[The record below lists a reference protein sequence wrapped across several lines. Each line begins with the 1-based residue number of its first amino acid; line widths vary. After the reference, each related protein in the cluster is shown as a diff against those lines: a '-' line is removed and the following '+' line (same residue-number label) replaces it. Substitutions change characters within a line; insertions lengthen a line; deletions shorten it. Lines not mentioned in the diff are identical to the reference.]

1 MKTYKYVVIGGGLA
15 GGQAIEGIRES
26 DENGSIA
33 LVADEPHRPYQR
45 PPLSKGYLIGA
56 QPESEVYVAEADRY
70 DDAAITLLTG
80 VRAERID
87 RAARTITLDDD
98 QTLGYERLLLATG
111 GRAKTL
117 PIPGHDL
124 ENVFTLRTIEDSDR
138 LRAASG
144 AGKHALVLGAGFIG
158 SEVAASL
165 TMRDTQ
171 VTMAFPEPR
180 LLARIVPEEMSA
192 WLRSLYAEKGILI
205 LSGITPDELLGTE
218 TVKGAK
224 LSNGSQIG
232 LDMVVMGV
240 GIDLNTV
247 LAVDAGLDIRED
259 DKAVIVNKYLQT
271 SDPHIYAAGDI
282 AAWPDPTFKKH
293 LRVEH
298 WDVAFNQGYVAGRNM
313 AGAENVYDTLPYYF
327 SDIFDVSY
335 EVWGDLSQWD
345 RTARRGDL
353 ADRSVAFYYF
363 DKDELVGV
371 LAMDRP
377 DEERTPMQD
386 LVKAKAAYEE
396 IADHLTDEDYDLADL
411 L

>member
-15 GGQAIEGIRES
+15 GGRAIEGIRES
-26 DENGSIA
+26 DADGSIA
-33 LVADEPHRPYQR
+33 LVAEEPHRPYQR
-45 PPLSKGYLIGA
+45 PPLSKGYLIGS
-56 QPESEVYVAEADRY
+56 QPESDVYVADADRY
-70 DDAAITLLTG
+70 NDAGVTLLTG

-98 QTLGYERLLLATG
+98 RTLGYEMLLLATG

-124 ENVFTLRTIEDSDR
+124 DGVFTLRTIEDADR
-138 LRAASG
+138 IRAASG

-165 TMRDTQ
+165 AMRDTQ

-192 WLRSLYAEKGILI
+192 WLRGLYAEEGILI
-205 LSGITPDELLGTE
+205 LSGITPDELLGAE
-218 TVKGAK
+218 TIKGAR
-224 LSNGSQIG
+224 LSDGSQIG
-232 LDMVVMGV
+232 LDLVVMGV
-240 GIDLNTV
+240 GIDLNTA
-247 LAVDAGLDIRED
+247 LAADAGLELREED
-259 DKAVIVNKYLQT
+259 RAVIVNQYLQT

-313 AGAENVYDTLPYYF
+313 AGAEEVYDTLPYFF

-335 EVWGDLSQWD
+335 EVWGDLSRWD
-345 RTARRGDL
+345 RTVRRGDL
-353 ADRSVAFYYF
+353 ADRSVAYYYF
-363 DKDELVGV
+363 DRDELVGV
-371 LAMDRP
+371 LAMGRP

-386 LVKAKAAYEE
+386 LVKAKATYEE
-396 IADHLTDEDYDLADL
+396 IAAYLADENADLADL